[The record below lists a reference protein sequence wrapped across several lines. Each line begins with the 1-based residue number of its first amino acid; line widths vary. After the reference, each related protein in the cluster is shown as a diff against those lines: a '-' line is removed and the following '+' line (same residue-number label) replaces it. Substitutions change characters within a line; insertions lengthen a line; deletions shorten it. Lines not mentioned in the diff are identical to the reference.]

1 MCIYNYICYKKYSN
15 NTLYTVYSM
24 WSRHVNCRVVC
35 NRIRVFWKYAFRN
48 HVTLRGALPGGSE
61 HTLKNIKYLLYAY
74 PVGIGWLR
82 DDHVVHWYIRFF
94 CCVVR
99 RSNNRTLRNFQALPG
114 IRYLAQNTAN
124 TSKPEVYIPVDYY
137 KQYRFLILKLYLI

>member
-35 NRIRVFWKYAFRN
+35 NRIRVFWKHAFRN

-82 DDHVVHWYIRFF
+82 DDHVVHRYIRFLF
-94 CCVVR
+94 ALLDVATTGHCVTSRHFQVFVTSR
-99 RSNNRTLRNFQALPG
+99 KIRQILRNRKSIFQWIIINNIDFWFL
-114 IRYLAQNTAN
+114 
-124 TSKPEVYIPVDYY
+124 SYI
-137 KQYRFLILKLYLI
+137 